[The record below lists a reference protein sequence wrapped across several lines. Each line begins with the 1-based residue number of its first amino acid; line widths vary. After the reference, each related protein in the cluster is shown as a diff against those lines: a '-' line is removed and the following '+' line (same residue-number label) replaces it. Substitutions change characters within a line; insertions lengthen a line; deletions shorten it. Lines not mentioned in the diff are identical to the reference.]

1 MMARDMPARKEYI
14 DLRTALKN
22 YLKEQGITLSDLLS
36 LMDEQKEGIIEAL
49 RKRVH
54 LTEKQSRALEENLTS
69 KQLNLLLFVIQA
81 FYLLNPPGTYK
92 DFIIEPT
99 REDVMGGDKVT
110 FEGCK
115 MILKALRISTDGLD
129 V

>member
-1 MMARDMPARKEYI
+1 VSSRRRYI

-36 LMDEQKEGIIEAL
+36 MMDEDKEGIMDAL
-49 RKRVH
+49 KKRVH
-54 LTEKQSRALEENLTS
+54 LNERQSRMLEENLTS

-81 FYLLNPPGTYK
+81 FYILNPSGLYK
-92 DFIIEPT
+92 DLIIEPT
-99 REDVMGGDKVT
+99 REDVLYGDKVT

-115 MILKALRISTDGLD
+115 MILEALRISTRGLED
-129 V
+129 

>member
-1 MMARDMPARKEYI
+1 MSQRREYI

-22 YLKEQGITLSDLLS
+22 YLKEQGVTLSDLLS
-36 LMDEQKEGIIEAL
+36 LMDEQKEGIMESL

-54 LTEKQSRALEENLTS
+54 LTDAQSRALEENLTS

-81 FYLLNPPGTYK
+81 FYLLNPSGTYK
-92 DFIIEPT
+92 NFILEPT
-99 REDVMGGDKVT
+99 RGDVMHGDKVT

-115 MILKALRISTDGLD
+115 MILKALRISTEGLD
-129 V
+129 I

>member
-1 MMARDMPARKEYI
+1 MSSRRRYI

-22 YLKEQGITLSDLLS
+22 YLKEQGVTLSDLLS
-36 LMDEQKEGIIEAL
+36 MMDGDKEGIMDAL

-54 LTEKQSRALEENLTS
+54 LNERQSRMLEENLTS

-81 FYLLNPPGTYK
+81 FYILNPSGLYK
-92 DFIIEPT
+92 DLIIEPT
-99 REDVMGGDKVT
+99 REDVLSGDKVT

-115 MILKALRISTDGLD
+115 MILEALRISTKGLED
-129 V
+129 